1 MKDALTPC
9 SLPGKEPI
17 CIQFMV
23 KVGIPASL
31 VCLLPF
37 STPDPDPEQLLAR
50 CDFCFAPQTD
60 FLIVRQKPR
69 ERERAGSAALG
80 SATQAGWKRDP
91 GLAWALGGSC
101 SVAPPKGKGPSPVP
115 GKRRLSP
122 SEAWGV
128 WVPLGGQRDNPGLVL
143 SRWGSAGSAD
153 QPGLVFWGREPCP
166 AAQRLHRPSPRALTG
181 AAFWT
186 MPLPGVGLF
195 SK

>member
-17 CIQFMV
+17 CIQFMA

-69 ERERAGSAALG
+69 EREGAGSAALG

-143 SRWGSAGSAD
+143 SRWGSG
-153 QPGLVFWGREPCP
+153 
-166 AAQRLHRPSPRALTG
+166 AAQISPAWSSGGGSHAQLPRGFTVPAPGPSQG
-181 AAFWT
+181 Q
-186 MPLPGVGLF
+186 LF
-195 SK
+195 GQ